1 MRTSECVLNLR
12 PLRQRFRKLWRT
24 KRLYCAPHV
33 PTEVTRLTIRLLEGV
48 EPSRHNYIA
57 HFLTKRKS
65 SAFLL
70 SGPHFVH
77 DVVFA
82 CVLNILKPKSFA
94 LSPKDRQG
102 FVLCGSA
109 VHDQRFADCRGAFVP
124 GEMY

>member
-48 EPSRHNYIA
+48 EPSRQNYIA
-57 HFLTKRKS
+57 HFLTKRKL
-65 SAFLL
+65 SALLL

-82 CVLNILKPKSFA
+82 CVLNHAQSHSGGCVARDCDYAKP
-94 LSPKDRQG
+94 SPL
-102 FVLCGSA
+102 VLCVA
-109 VHDQRFADCRGAFVP
+109 
-124 GEMY
+124 